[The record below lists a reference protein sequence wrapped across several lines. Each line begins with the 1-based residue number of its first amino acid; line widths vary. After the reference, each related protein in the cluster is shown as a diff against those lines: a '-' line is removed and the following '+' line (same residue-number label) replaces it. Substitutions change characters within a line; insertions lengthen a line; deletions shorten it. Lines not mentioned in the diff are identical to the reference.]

1 MKKKILVP
9 IACGTEEMEAV
20 TVIDMMAR
28 AGYEVTVASADFDGK
43 LILTASRGVIL
54 GAQCRLVDVADEQFD
69 VIVLSGGVAGAETF
83 RDSPILIEMLK
94 QHMYEGKLVAAIC
107 AAPALVLQHHNL
119 YPQAIMT
126 CHPNF
131 MSHIA
136 EQNWRPKRVTY
147 DVNHNL
153 LTSQGPG
160 TALEFAME
168 IIILLSGKQHAR
180 QVAEP
185 MVTVPV
191 LNYHKLGD
199 E

>member
-20 TVIDMMAR
+20 TVIDM
-28 AGYEVTVASADFDGK
+28 
-43 LILTASRGVIL
+43 
-54 GAQCRLVDVADEQFD
+54 
-69 VIVLSGGVAGAETF
+69 
-83 RDSPILIEMLK
+83 DSPILIEMLK